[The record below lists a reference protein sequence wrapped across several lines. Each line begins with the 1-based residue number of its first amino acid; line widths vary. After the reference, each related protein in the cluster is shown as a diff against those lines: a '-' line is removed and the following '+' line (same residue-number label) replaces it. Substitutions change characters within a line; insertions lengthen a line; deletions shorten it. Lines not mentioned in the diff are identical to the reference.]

1 MNMRHLTNAV
11 PWATVAAIVLLIAAS
26 VMLMGWRPQIAPAVA
41 TAAPQS
47 MDDYA
52 NLRRMV
58 EARLPSPRVTADVD
72 ELRGRGDALGVAMQA
87 ASPHAR
93 QGRAFTAATADHI
106 RTLIQEDMMRR
117 SISERAGIMREVPS
131 QAPAVNARYPVE
143 QGLAT
148 MPPRLL
154 QLLPRLPVDLEY
166 RLMGRD
172 LIIRDDRTN
181 LIVDYVTG
189 VT

>member
-1 MNMRHLTNAV
+1 MKNRHLTGAA
-11 PWATVAAIVLLIAAS
+11 PSGSIAAIVLLIAAS
-26 VMLMGWRPQIAPAVA
+26 VMLPGLGTQIAPAVV

-47 MDDYA
+47 VEDYA
-52 NLRRMV
+52 NLRRSA
-58 EARLPSPRVTADVD
+58 EAGLPSPRVTDDVD

-93 QGRAFTAATADHI
+93 QGRALTTAAADHI
-106 RTLIQEDMMRR
+106 RTVIKDDMMRR
-117 SISERAGIMREVPS
+117 SNSERAGIMREVPS
-131 QAPAVNARYPVE
+131 QAPVVNARYPVE

-154 QLLPRLPVDLEY
+154 QLLPPLPVDLEY
-166 RLMGRD
+166 RLMGHD
-172 LIIRDDRTN
+172 LIIRDGGTN